1 MTELNIRQSQKEFY
15 IISISFKRKS
25 YSNSTLKA
33 RAEIG
38 KDFLYFLRFWLFFWS
53 VTFLEL
59 SFFKKKK
66 HSEFQIPKAS
76 LKCGQKF
83 LKNDH

>member
-38 KDFLYFLRFWLFFWS
+38 KDFLYFLRF
-53 VTFLEL
+53 
-59 SFFKKKK
+59 
-66 HSEFQIPKAS
+66 
-76 LKCGQKF
+76 
-83 LKNDH
+83 